1 MVDRNLTGL
10 RATGPLPDDTGS
22 FTSPPRATPPPA
34 TYAAQGITI
43 HVDPGAGKADLL
55 QAIHFLAGLH
65 CHRGAL

>member
-1 MVDRNLTGL
+1 MRYGTAQDH
-10 RATGPLPDDTGS
+10 AAWQQPKQ
-22 FTSPPRATPPPA
+22 AAPPPV